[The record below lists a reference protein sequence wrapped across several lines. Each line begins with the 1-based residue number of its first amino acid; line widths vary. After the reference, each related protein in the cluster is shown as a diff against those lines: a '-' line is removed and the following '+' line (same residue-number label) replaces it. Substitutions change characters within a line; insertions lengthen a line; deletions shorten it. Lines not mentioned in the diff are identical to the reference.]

1 MTEPGGGRLADNL
14 VYFAR
19 VLRRAGL
26 PVGPGKVLDALRA
39 VQAVGVERR
48 SDFYWALH
56 ATLVTR
62 REQRPLFE
70 QAFHVFWRNPK
81 LLERLLSLNLPATP
95 ATAQEEP
102 EPLQRRL
109 AEALAGEQ
117 PQRPTEKIERE
128 IDASLTWSQQE
139 QLRDKDFEQMSAAE
153 LAQAR
158 RMLEQLRMHRQA
170 LPTRRWR
177 PAASGQRVDLRA
189 TLRRS
194 MRGSAGLFQLERRVR
209 RQRPP
214 PLVLLCDISGS
225 MERYAR
231 LLLHFAHAV
240 GGRRERVYTFVF
252 GTRLTNITRQ
262 LRHKDVDQALAEV
275 SRVVS
280 DWSGGTRIGPCLH
293 EFNRYWSRR
302 VLGQGAL
309 VLFISDGL
317 DRATDGG
324 LAHEMER
331 LHKSCRRLV
340 WLNPLLRYSDFEPRA
355 QGIRAILPHVDELR
369 PAHNVNSLSALAVAL
384 ERPLPRR
391 EEGVSRWLQML
402 S

>member
-1 MTEPGGGRLADNL
+1 MNDPGGRLADNL

-19 VLRRAGL
+19 VLRGAGL
-26 PVGPGKVLDALRA
+26 PVGPGKVLDALQA

-48 SDFYWALH
+48 ADFYWALH
-56 ATLVTR
+56 AALVTR
-62 REQRPLFE
+62 REQHPLFE

-81 LLERLLSLNLPATP
+81 LLERLLSLSLPSPP
-95 ATAQEEP
+95 AAAQPQQP

-117 PQRPTEKIERE
+117 HRPTQREERE

-139 QLRDKDFEQMSAAE
+139 QLRNKDFEQMSTAE

-158 RMLEQLRMHRQA
+158 RMLEQLRLHREA

-177 PAASGQRVDLRA
+177 PAAHGQRVDLRA

-194 MRGSAGLFQLERRVR
+194 LRGPSGLLQLERHAR

-214 PLVLLCDISGS
+214 ALVLLCDISGS

-231 LLLHFAHAV
+231 LVLHFAHTV
-240 GGRRERVYTFVF
+240 SSHRDRVHAFVF
-252 GTRLTNITRQ
+252 GTRLTNVSRE

-275 SRVVS
+275 SRIVP

-293 EFNRYWSRR
+293 EFNRDWSRR

-317 DRATDGG
+317 DRASDSDLGR
-324 LAHEMER
+324 EMER
-331 LHKSCRRLV
+331 LHKSCRRLI
-340 WLNPLLRYSDFEPRA
+340 WLNPLLRYSDFQPRA

-369 PAHNVNSLSALAVAL
+369 PAHNVNSLSALAAAL
-384 ERPLPRR
+384 DRPLPRR
-391 EEGVSRWLQML
+391 EEGVSRWQQML

>member
-1 MTEPGGGRLADNL
+1 MSEPGGRLADNL

-19 VLRRAGL
+19 VLRSVGL

-39 VQAVGVERR
+39 VQAVGLERR
-48 SDFYWALH
+48 VDFYWALH
-56 ATLVTR
+56 AVLVTR
-62 REQRPLFE
+62 REQRSLFE

-81 LLERLLSLNLPATP
+81 LLERLLSLSLPSPP
-95 ATAQEEP
+95 AAVKDDS

-109 AEALAGEQ
+109 AEALGGAQ
-117 PQRPTEKIERE
+117 PRPAEKIERQ

-139 QLRDKDFEQMSAAE
+139 QLRDQDFEQMSAAE
-153 LAQAR
+153 LSEAR
-158 RMLEQLRMHRQA
+158 RLLTRLQLHRA
-170 LPTRRWR
+170 TLPTRRFQ
-177 PAASGQRVDLRA
+177 PAAHGHRVDLRA

-194 MRGSAGLFQLERRVR
+194 LRGPAGLLQLERRRR

-240 GGRRERVYTFVF
+240 SSQRDRVHTFVF

-275 SRVVS
+275 ARTVV

-293 EFNRYWSRR
+293 RFNRDWSRR

-309 VLFISDGL
+309 VLFVSDGL
-317 DRATDGG
+317 DRASSVDLGR
-324 LAHEMER
+324 EMER
-331 LHKSCRRLV
+331 LHKSCRRLI
-340 WLNPLLRYSDFEPRA
+340 WLNPLLRYADFQPRA

-369 PAHNVNSLSALAVAL
+369 PAHNVNSLSELATAL

-391 EEGVSRWLQML
+391 EEGVSQWLRLL